1 MTSSTFRDFSSSIMD
16 NSKRRKLDTY
26 DIMTI
31 KSVVADNLTTL
42 PVLVNYYVGKIVD
55 RKDISRIMCE
65 INKVLPTN
73 HLQFVKRVNRNNE
86 ILICSKELLQE
97 MLTKMDMTFN
107 DDLNIVK
114 DLLKKVLIEKGMKD
128 ELAELV
134 CCSIQTINIPDTQ
147 PLLRW
152 QFDKLNATWP
162 CKFHEN
168 KYLEQLTANAIFNES
183 DLKLHTKFM
192 QICKFLSSVLN
203 GLDVG
208 LAVNP
213 YTKNIV
219 ALGFAKSNIN
229 PIHHCAMDLI
239 DQVAITQNGGAWSK
253 AHSEQYEML
262 IETVSREFDV
272 KFGEEDF
279 DKIDAAKKNP
289 DDNLIKYGPY
299 LCTGYEIYLLNEPCL
314 MCSMSLIHSRAKR
327 VFYHKSNLKLG
338 ALGSLTKLHTNK
350 NLNHRY
356 EAFHIT

>member
-1 MTSSTFRDFSSSIMD
+1 MD
-16 NSKRRKLDTY
+16 NPKRIKLDND

-31 KSVVADNLTTL
+31 RSIVADNLINL
-42 PVLVNYYVGKIVD
+42 PSLVKYYVGKIAD
-55 RKDISRIMCE
+55 QKDISRVMCE

-73 HLQFVKRVNRNNE
+73 HIQFVKRVNRNNE
-86 ILICSKELLQE
+86 ILICSEELFKEILIQ
-97 MLTKMDMTFN
+97 MDITFIN
-107 DDLNIVK
+107 DVSVVK
-114 DLLKKVLIEKGMKD
+114 DLLKKVLIEKGLKD

-134 CCSIQTINIPDTQ
+134 CFSIKTINIPNTQ

-152 QFDKLNATWP
+152 QFDELNSSWP

-168 KYLEQLTANAIFNES
+168 KYLEQLTANAIFS
-183 DLKLHTKFM
+183 KCDLRSHTKFM
-192 QICKFLSSVLN
+192 QICKFLSFELN

-213 YTKNIV
+213 YNKNIV
-219 ALGFAKSNIN
+219 ALGFSKLYKN
-229 PIHHCAMDLI
+229 PIHHCSMELI

-253 AHSEQYEML
+253 AHDEQYEML
-262 IETVSREFDV
+262 IEKVSRVFDV
-272 KFGEEDF
+272 KFGEEEF
-279 DKIDAAKKNP
+279 DKISAAKKNP

-314 MCSMSLIHSRAKR
+314 MCSMSLVHSRAKR
-327 VFYHKSNLKLG
+327 VYYNKSNLKLG
-338 ALGSLTKLHTNK
+338 ALGSLTKLHTNR